1 MKALI
6 TAGGRGTRLRPIT
19 NTINKHLIPIAGKP
33 MLFYA
38 LEHLSNAGIKD
49 IGININIGE
58 RELQPV
64 IGDGKK
70 WGVKI
75 TYREQTGGALGVA
88 HILRV
93 WKDWVGDSDFVF
105 YLGDNI
111 ILGGVD
117 KLINKFKKDKVDALL
132 ALSAVNDPQRFGV
145 PTIKNGK
152 IIKVDEKPSRPASNF
167 AVTGLYIYNKNI
179 FKAVDKIKPSTR
191 GELEISDAHT
201 SLIEQG
207 YKVGYEEITGWWK
220 DTGKPEDLL
229 EGNQL
234 VLSSKFQVSSFL
246 PAGDPPQGDN
256 FQKTAKK
263 NIIIDKEV
271 VIQGK
276 VEIGKGTKIVGKS
289 MIRGPVVIGENCVI
303 TDSYIAPFSSIGNNV
318 EIYGAEIE
326 NSIVMDGADIH
337 CRARIVDSI
346 IGSNVLIT
354 PKTETF
360 PSGHKLIIG
369 ENSAVE
375 L

>member
-1 MKALI
+1 
-6 TAGGRGTRLRPIT
+6 
-19 NTINKHLIPIAGKP
+19 
-33 MLFYA
+33 

-58 RELQPV
+58 RELRSV

-88 HILRV
+88 HILKV
-93 WKDWVGDSDFVF
+93 WKDWVGDSCFVF

-117 KLINKFKKDKVDALL
+117 KLINKFKKDNVDALL
-132 ALSAVNDPQRFGV
+132 ALSTVKDPQRFGV

-152 IIKVDEKPSRPASNF
+152 IIKVDEKPLRPASNF

-179 FKAVDKIKPSTR
+179 FKAVDKIKSSAR

-201 SLIEQG
+201 SLIKQG

-234 VLSSKFQVSSFL
+234 ILNNLNVGDRNPYIFQNV
-246 PAGDPPQGDN
+246 
-256 FQKTAKK
+256 K
-263 NIIIDKEV
+263 IDKEV
-271 VIQGK
+271 IMQGIIE
-276 VEIGKGTKIVGKS
+276 VGKNTKILGKS

-303 TDSYIAPFSSIGNNV
+303 TDGYIAPFSSIGNNV

-326 NSIVMDGADIH
+326 NSIIMDGADIH
-337 CRARIVDSI
+337 CRTRVVDSI

-354 PKTETF
+354 SKTETF

>member
-38 LEHLSNAGIKD
+38 LEHLSNVGIKD

-93 WKDWVGDSDFVF
+93 WRDWIGDSSFIF

-111 ILGGVD
+111 VLGGVD
-117 KLINKFKKDKVDALL
+117 KLIDKFKKDNVDALL
-132 ALSAVNDPQRFGV
+132 ALSIVKDPQRFGV
-145 PTIKNGK
+145 PTIKNGV
-152 IIKVDEKPSRPASNF
+152 IIKVDEKPLRPASNF

-179 FKAVDKIKPSTR
+179 FKAVDKIKPSAR

-201 SLIEQG
+201 SLIKQG

-234 VLSSKFQVSSFL
+234 ILNNFSAQGGSH
-246 PAGDPPQGDN
+246 PMAGQFSINNEIQKDVKIDN
-256 FQKTAKK
+256 G
-263 NIIIDKEV
+263 
-271 VIQGK
+271 VIVQGK
-276 VEIGKGTKIVGKS
+276 VRIGKGTKILGKS

-303 TDSYIAPFSSIGNNV
+303 TDGYIAPFASIGNNV

-326 NSIVMDGADIH
+326 NSIIMDGVDIH
-337 CRARIVDSI
+337 CRTRIVDSI

-369 ENSAVE
+369 ENSVIE

>member
-1 MKALI
+1 
-6 TAGGRGTRLRPIT
+6 
-19 NTINKHLIPIAGKP
+19 

-49 IGININIGE
+49 IGININLGE

-93 WKDWVGDSDFVF
+93 WKDWVGNSDFVF

-132 ALSAVNDPQRFGV
+132 ALSTVKDPQRFGV

-179 FKAVDKIKPSTR
+179 FKATDKIKPSAR

-201 SLIEQG
+201 YLIKQG

-234 VLSSKFQVSSFL
+234 MLKSKFQNLNFH
-246 PAGDPPQGDN
+246 PAGSHPNGDKFQTIKNINIDNTVLIQGDV
-256 FQKTAKK
+256 
-263 NIIIDKEV
+263 EV
-271 VIQGK
+271 
-276 VEIGKGTKIVGKS
+276 GKGTKILGKS
-289 MIRGPVVIGENCVI
+289 MIRGPVVIGESCVI
-303 TDSYIAPFSSIGNNV
+303 IDSYIAPFASIGDNV

>member
-64 IGDGKK
+64 IGDGKR

-75 TYREQTGGALGVA
+75 TYREQIGGALGVA
-88 HILRV
+88 HILRI
-93 WKDWVGDSDFVF
+93 WKDWIGDSDFIF

-117 KLINKFKKDKVDALL
+117 KLISKFKKDGVDALL
-132 ALSAVNDPQRFGV
+132 ALSVVKDPQRFGV

-179 FKAVDKIKPSTR
+179 FEAADKIKPSAR

-201 SLIEQG
+201 YLIKQG

-220 DTGKPEDLL
+220 DTGKPDDLL

-234 VLSSKFQVSSFL
+234 ILAHLKDFSVSKD
-246 PAGDPPQGDN
+246 AEIDQG
-256 FQKTAKK
+256 A
-263 NIIIDKEV
+263 

-276 VEIGKGTKIVGKS
+276 VRIGKGSKITGKS

-303 TDSYIAPFSSIGNNV
+303 ADSYIAPFASVGNNA

-326 NSIVMDGADIH
+326 NSIIMDGADIH
-337 CRARIVDSI
+337 CRTRIVDSI

-354 PKTETF
+354 SKTETF

-369 ENSAVE
+369 ENSAIE

>member
-93 WKDWVGDSDFVF
+93 WKDWIDDSSFVF

-117 KLINKFKKDKVDALL
+117 RLINKFKKDKVDALL
-132 ALSAVNDPQRFGV
+132 ALSTVKDPQRFGV

-152 IIKVDEKPSRPASNF
+152 IIKVDEKPLRPASNF

-179 FKAVDKIKPSTR
+179 FKAVDKIKSSAR

-201 SLIEQG
+201 SLIRQG

-234 VLSSKFQVSSFL
+234 MLNQKSKIKNQ
-246 PAGDPPQGDN
+246 N
-256 FQKTAKK
+256 FIHASVK
-263 NIIIDKEV
+263 IDKEV
-271 VIQGK
+271 IIQGV
-276 VEIGKGTKIVGKS
+276 VEIEKGTKVLGKS

-303 TDSYIAPFSSIGNNV
+303 TDGYIAPFASIGNNV

-326 NSIVMDGADIH
+326 NSIIMDGVDIH
-337 CRARIVDSI
+337 CRTRIVDSI

-369 ENSAVE
+369 ENSVVE